1 MTVIPLLLGTLLRKE
16 LKRTSRVAEKY
27 FINLP
32 ENLLFYN
39 VINVFTMIKIPV
51 SFTFKKSCLKTWS
64 CLNFPA
70 KNVARYA
77 RNFVEIKITGLIVKN
92 PSFDGR
98 YERGKFM
105 TLW

>member
-32 ENLLFYN
+32 EKPSFYD

-51 SFTFKKSCLKTWS
+51 SFTFKKSLR
-64 CLNFPA
+64 L
-70 KNVARYA
+70 
-77 RNFVEIKITGLIVKN
+77 G
-92 PSFDGR
+92 
-98 YERGKFM
+98 
-105 TLW
+105 

>member
-1 MTVIPLLLGTLLRKE
+1 
-16 LKRTSRVAEKY
+16 
-27 FINLP
+27 
-32 ENLLFYN
+32 
-39 VINVFTMIKIPV
+39 MIKIPV

-70 KNVARYA
+70 KNFYG
-77 RNFVEIKITGLIVKN
+77 VEIKITGLIVKN

-98 YERGKFM
+98 NERGKFM

>member
-32 ENLLFYN
+32 ENLLFYD

-51 SFTFKKSCLKTWS
+51 SFTFKKSY
-64 CLNFPA
+64 F
-70 KNVARYA
+70 
-77 RNFVEIKITGLIVKN
+77 
-92 PSFDGR
+92 
-98 YERGKFM
+98 
-105 TLW
+105 

>member
-1 MTVIPLLLGTLLRKE
+1 MKSSRKI
-16 LKRTSRVAEKY
+16 LYKLAGKPR
-27 FINLP
+27 
-32 ENLLFYN
+32 FYD

-92 PSFDGR
+92 PSFDVR

>member
-32 ENLLFYN
+32 ENLLFYD

-51 SFTFKKSCLKTWS
+51 SF
-64 CLNFPA
+64 
-70 KNVARYA
+70 
-77 RNFVEIKITGLIVKN
+77 
-92 PSFDGR
+92 
-98 YERGKFM
+98 
-105 TLW
+105 

>member
-1 MTVIPLLLGTLLRKE
+1 M
-16 LKRTSRVAEKY
+16 
-27 FINLP
+27 
-32 ENLLFYN
+32 
-39 VINVFTMIKIPV
+39 
-51 SFTFKKSCLKTWS
+51 
-64 CLNFPA
+64 NFPA

-92 PSFDGR
+92 PSFDVR